1 MIDTDRGCGTR
12 MSSQQ
17 QDNDM
22 IENIELQTPP
32 KTPDALETS
41 SFTLLS
47 PPKML
52 RGRKEKDSVSVGG
65 NEYWTDNGE
74 ATMETDS
81 RYPRKSEV
89 PSFPIMGMVTVP
101 QEKSMEVD
109 TCHFMKRNS
118 SRRCS
123 KRRSCSFDDLLPIPK
138 ILLRPRYCSDRE
150 TSKISQHFSSS
161 IDVPKK
167 NYISRKRSYHFRS
180 HTFDGTDMIDMFG
193 GPAIRVS
200 SPPPNTPSF
209 AMSYFNEALPSC
221 AQFSP
226 LGSCSTDSPRF
237 IQSFA
242 RPIPRHSTPKGAP
255 SKNLNSTSV
264 SSATTAYGG
273 GVGTICSS
281 NTSAFGTASLTFAK
295 SRASSV
301 RTPSSCGASATAGSL
316 ESFPDGAFP
325 TSASHQSFNSKKAR
339 KDFDV
344 FPFEGGD
351 GIEGLPFNEV
361 RVMGKRET
369 QFQTYEQNLQDGHS
383 DSPRSSDSDPFI
395 ENLSSLSHQAPTQSL
410 PFQTYNMSVSER
422 SSPAQDIIPRSP
434 PSSHF
439 QSRERIKSP

>member
-1 MIDTDRGCGTR
+1 

-17 QDNDM
+17 QDNNM
-22 IENIELQTPP
+22 IENIELQNPP
-32 KTPDALETS
+32 KTPDALEAS

-47 PPKML
+47 PPKMI
-52 RGRKEKDSVSVGG
+52 RGRKEKDSVSVGR
-65 NEYWTDNGE
+65 NEYWTDNRE

-118 SRRCS
+118 YRRCS

-138 ILLRPRYCSDRE
+138 ILLRPRYCRDRE
-150 TSKISQHFSSS
+150 TSKISQHFSSP

-167 NYISRKRSYHFRS
+167 NSISRKRSYHFRS

-193 GPAIRVS
+193 GPATRVS
-200 SPPPNTPSF
+200 SPPPDTPSF
-209 AMSYFNEALPSC
+209 AMSYLNEALPSC

-237 IQSFA
+237 IQSCA

-273 GVGTICSS
+273 GAGTICSS

-339 KDFDV
+339 EDFDV
-344 FPFEGGD
+344 FPF
-351 GIEGLPFNEV
+351 EV

-369 QFQTYEQNLQDGHS
+369 QFQTYEQILQDGQS

-410 PFQTYNMSVSER
+410 PLQASNMFVSER
-422 SSPAQDIIPRSP
+422 SSPAQDIIPQSP

-439 QSRERIKSP
+439 QSRERIRSP